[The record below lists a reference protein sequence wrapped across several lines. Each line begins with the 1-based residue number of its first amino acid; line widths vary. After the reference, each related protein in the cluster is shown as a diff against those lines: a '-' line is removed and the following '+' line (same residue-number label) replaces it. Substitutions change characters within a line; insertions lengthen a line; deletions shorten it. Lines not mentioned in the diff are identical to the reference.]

1 MNYKMMGRFI
11 AQILMITGVF
21 MLPALAI
28 SVYCGETAA
37 VYAFLLTLGVFAL
50 VIGLLMLTCRGAASA
65 FYAKE
70 GLVCAGASWIVL
82 SLLSCLPFYFS
93 REIPSYLD
101 ALFEIVSGFTTTGA
115 SIVPEV
121 EKLSKGILY
130 WRSFSHWLG
139 GMGVLVFLLAF
150 TQGGGKGQG
159 FTMHLLRA
167 ESPGP
172 NVGKLVPKMRK
183 TAAILYLLYIC
194 LTILNVIFLLFG
206 KMPLLEAVCTAF
218 GTAGTGGFGIKN
230 DSIAGYSPYLQN
242 VTTVFMALFGINFS
256 CYYLLLIGNFRSVFK
271 DEELR
276 MYLGIL
282 LGATLLIAW
291 NLRGF
296 YPTLGETFRHAAF
309 QVSSIM
315 TTTGFATTDF
325 GRWPAF
331 SQSILL
337 LLMVIGA
344 CAGSTGGGLK
354 CARALLL
361 FKGLKRNIHQV
372 LHHRRVQAIR
382 INDQV
387 VEEKV
392 LDNANAYLSAYVII
406 LFLSFL
412 VISLDGYSIGTNFS
426 AVLAC
431 FNNIGPGLE
440 AVGPT
445 CNFGGYSALSK
456 LVLILDMLAGRLEIF
471 PILVLFSHS
480 TWKRT

>member
-11 AQILMITGVF
+11 AQILMIAGVF

-28 SVYCGETAA
+28 SLYCGDTGA
-37 VYAFLLTLGVFAL
+37 VYGFLLTLGAFVL
-50 VIGLLMLTCRGAASA
+50 VIGLLTLTCRGAASA

-139 GMGVLVFLLAF
+139 GMGVLVFLLAL

-183 TAAILYLLYIC
+183 TAAILYVLYIC
-194 LTILNVIFLLFG
+194 LTILNVIFLLVG
-206 KMPLLEAVCTAF
+206 KMPLFEAVCTAF

-412 VISLDGYSIGTNFS
+412 VISLDGHSIGTNFS